1 MLPRLSRSLLVKRT
15 IYTTFS
21 FGAAYLADTELNASA
36 VTRNLRTLWTCALIS
51 ADYKLNFTPEH
62 ADRIPAIHQR
72 VADRM
77 YDLFTSNGGLYIKI
91 GQAIGANAALMPA
104 PFQQKFARL
113 FDDAPQIPYRT
124 VARVFQREFKKSPQE
139 LFAYFDEE
147 AVASA
152 SVAQVHKAR
161 TWDGEW
167 VAVKVQKPDVG
178 RQIGY
183 DLMAFRAVMWAF
195 EKWVFDLP
203 VYFAVDFISAHLR
216 AELDFIAEASNS
228 QRTASLI
235 ALEPR
240 LAGKVHIPKVYPE
253 YSTKRVLTA
262 EWIDGV
268 RLSDRDALAR
278 VVGEKVP
285 ERSGGMFADT
295 EHKQRRNGVPESM
308 RDVELF
314 SAQMFDWGFV
324 HCDPHPG
331 NIIIR
336 ARPASS
342 SSFFSLPSSLLSKS
356 VLRDPELVLLDH
368 GLYVTIRPHVKR
380 QYASLWRALLSSDW
394 DTIRNVTESW
404 GVGEAGLF
412 ASAVLM
418 RPVRMKRTGNG
429 SSPHAEKDSGANGT
443 TGDAGA
449 ELDAYEQSVR
459 MKERLKRFL
468 VDTDKM
474 PKELIFLGRNMRI
487 VQGNNQSLG
496 SPVNRIKITAYWA
509 SRSLVTSNG
518 RTPTT
523 RTSLRAWWAQL
534 DARELWQD
542 VVFRTVMFSLDVVFL
557 VSKLRQ
563 RVRALLGL
571 ANGGFEDEL
580 ERSVRGFTR
589 SAFGVEVGP
598 EAFEG

>member
-1 MLPRLSRSLLVKRT
+1 MLLRLSRSRLVKRT
-15 IYTTFS
+15 VYTTF
-21 FGAAYLADTELNASA
+21 GLGGAYLADTELNASA

-51 ADYKLNFTPEH
+51 VDYKLNFTPEH

-113 FDDAPQIPYRT
+113 FDDAPQIPYPT
-124 VARVFQREFKKSPQE
+124 IARVFQREFNKSPQE
-139 LFAYFDEE
+139 LFAYFDEN
-147 AVASA
+147 AMASA

-161 TWDGEW
+161 TWDGDW

-178 RQIGY
+178 RQTSY

-203 VYFAVDFISAHLR
+203 VYFAVDFISSHLH
-216 AELDFIAEASNS
+216 AELDFIAEASNA

-235 ALEPR
+235 ASEPR

-253 YSTKRVLTA
+253 FSTKRVLTA

-268 RLSDRDALAR
+268 RLSDREALGR
-278 VVGEKVP
+278 VVGEKLP
-285 ERSGGMFADT
+285 ERGGGMFADT
-295 EHKQRRNGVPESM
+295 VHEEKKNGVPESM
-308 RDVELF
+308 NHVKLKGGMHTIMHTMVELF
-314 SAQMFDWGFV
+314 GAQIFDWGFV

-336 ARPASS
+336 ARPSS
-342 SSFFSLPSSLLSKS
+342 SSSSQSSSKP
-356 VLRDPELVLLDH
+356 VLRDPQLVLLDH
-368 GLYVTIRPHVKR
+368 GLYVTMPPAVKR
-380 QYASLWRALLSSDW
+380 QYASLWRALLTSDW

-412 ASAVLM
+412 ASAILM
-418 RPVRMKRTGNG
+418 RPVKIGQANG
-429 SSPHAEKDSGANGT
+429 SSPRGEKANGDP
-443 TGDAGA
+443 GK
-449 ELDAYEQSVR
+449 ELNAYEQSVR

-496 SPVNRIKITAYWA
+496 SPVNRIKITAHWA
-509 SRSLVTSNG
+509 SRSLVTTHERS
-518 RTPTT
+518 
-523 RTSLRAWWAQL
+523 SRAWWARL
-534 DARELWQD
+534 DARELWRD
-542 VVFRTVMFSLDVVFL
+542 LLFRSAMFSLDVVFW
-557 VSKLRQ
+557 VSKIRQ

-571 ANGGFEDEL
+571 TNGGFEDEL
-580 ERSVRGFTR
+580 ERSVRGFAKST
-589 SAFGVEVGP
+589 FGVEVGP
-598 EAFEG
+598 GAFEG

>member
-1 MLPRLSRSLLVKRT
+1 MLLRISRSRLVKRT
-15 IYTTFS
+15 AYSTFGL
-21 FGAAYLADTELNASA
+21 GAAYLADTELNASA

-113 FDDAPQIPYRT
+113 FDDAPQIPYST
-124 VARVFQREFKKSPQE
+124 IARVFQREFNKSPQE
-139 LFAYFDEE
+139 LFAYFDEK

-161 TWDGEW
+161 TWDGDW

-178 RQIGY
+178 RQTGY
-183 DLMAFRAVMWAF
+183 DLMAFRVVMWAF

-203 VYFAVDFISAHLR
+203 VYFAVDFISTHLR
-216 AELDFIAEASNS
+216 AELDFVAEASNA
-228 QRTASLI
+228 QRTASLV
-235 ALEPR
+235 ASEPR
-240 LAGKVHIPKVYPE
+240 LVGKVHIPKVYPE

-268 RLSDRDALAR
+268 RLSDREALGR
-278 VVGEKVP
+278 VVGEELP
-285 ERSGGMFADT
+285 EKSGGMFADT
-295 EHKQRRNGVPESM
+295 AHEKKNGIPEGMYNVKLKGGM
-308 RDVELF
+308 RAIMHTMVELF

-336 ARPASS
+336 ARPGSSLSSKSS
-342 SSFFSLPSSLLSKS
+342 STS
-356 VLRDPELVLLDH
+356 VFRDPQLVLLDH
-368 GLYVTIRPHVKR
+368 GLYVTIRPTVKR
-380 QYASLWRALLSSDW
+380 QYASLWRALLTSDW

-418 RPVRMKRTGNG
+418 RPVKIGRANG
-429 SSPHAEKDSGANGT
+429 SSSVEKANG
-443 TGDAGA
+443 DPNK
-449 ELDAYEQSVR
+449 ELNAYEQSVR
-459 MKERLKRFL
+459 MKARLKRFL

-509 SRSLVTSNG
+509 SRSLVTTHERS
-518 RTPTT
+518 
-523 RTSLRAWWAQL
+523 SLAWWRRF
-534 DARELWQD
+534 DAHEFWRDLL
-542 VVFRTVMFSLDVVFL
+542 FRTAMFSLDVVFW
-557 VSKLRQ
+557 VSKIRQ

-571 ANGGFEDEL
+571 TNGGFEDEL
-580 ERSVRGFTR
+580 ERSVRGFAR

-598 EAFEG
+598 GAFEG

>member
-1 MLPRLSRSLLVKRT
+1 MLLRLSRSRLAKRT
-15 IYTTFS
+15 VYTTFGL
-21 FGAAYLADTELNASA
+21 GAAYLADTELNASA

-113 FDDAPQIPYRT
+113 FDDAPQIPYPT
-124 VARVFQREFKKSPQE
+124 IARVFQREFNKSPQE
-139 LFAYFDEE
+139 LFAYFDEN

-161 TWDGEW
+161 TWDGDW

-178 RQIGY
+178 RQTIY

-203 VYFAVDFISAHLR
+203 VYFAVDFISSHLH
-216 AELDFIAEASNS
+216 AELDFISEASNA

-235 ALEPR
+235 ASEPR
-240 LAGKVHIPKVYPE
+240 LVGKVHIPKVYPE
-253 YSTKRVLTA
+253 LSTKRVLTA

-268 RLSDRDALAR
+268 RLSDREALGR
-278 VVGEKVP
+278 VVGEKLP
-285 ERSGGMFADT
+285 EKGGGMFADT
-295 EHKQRRNGVPESM
+295 VHEEKKNGIPESM
-308 RDVELF
+308 NHVKLKGGMHAIMHTMVELF

-336 ARPASS
+336 ARPGSS
-342 SSFFSLPSSLLSKS
+342 SSSKTSLKP
-356 VLRDPELVLLDH
+356 VLRDPQLVLLDH
-368 GLYVTIRPHVKR
+368 GLYVTIRPTVKR
-380 QYASLWRALLSSDW
+380 QYASLWRALLTSDW

-412 ASAVLM
+412 ASAILM
-418 RPVRMKRTGNG
+418 RPVKIGQANG
-429 SSPHAEKDSGANGT
+429 SSSRAEKANEDPGK
-443 TGDAGA
+443 
-449 ELDAYEQSVR
+449 EPNAYEQSVR

-509 SRSLVTSNG
+509 SRSLVMTHERS
-518 RTPTT
+518 
-523 RTSLRAWWAQL
+523 SQAWWVRF
-534 DARELWQD
+534 DTRELWRD
-542 VVFRTVMFSLDVVFL
+542 LLFRTAMFSLDVVFW
-557 VSKLRQ
+557 VSKIRQ

-571 ANGGFEDEL
+571 TNGGFEDEL
-580 ERSVRGFTR
+580 ERSVRGFAR
-589 SAFGVEVGP
+589 STFGVEVGP
-598 EAFEG
+598 GAFEG

>member
-1 MLPRLSRSLLVKRT
+1 MFPPLSRSRLVKRT
-15 IYTTFS
+15 AYTTFGL
-21 FGAAYLADTELNASA
+21 GAAYLADTELNASA

-77 YDLFTSNGGLYIKI
+77 YNLFTSNGGLYIKI

-113 FDDAPQIPYRT
+113 FDDAPQIPYPT
-124 VARVFQREFKKSPQE
+124 IARVFQREFNKSPQE
-139 LFAYFDEE
+139 LFAYFDEQ

-161 TWDGEW
+161 TWDGDW

-178 RQIGY
+178 RQTSY
-183 DLMAFRAVMWAF
+183 DLIAFRAVMWAF

-203 VYFAVDFISAHLR
+203 VYFAVDFISSHLR
-216 AELDFIAEASNS
+216 AELDFISEASNA
-228 QRTASLI
+228 QRTASLV
-235 ALEPR
+235 ASEPR

-268 RLSDRDALAR
+268 RLSDREALGR
-278 VVGEKVP
+278 VVGEKLP
-285 ERSGGMFADT
+285 ETGGGMFADT
-295 EHKQRRNGVPESM
+295 VHEEKKNGIPESM
-308 RDVELF
+308 HHVKLRGGMHAIMHTMVELF

-336 ARPASS
+336 ARPCSS
-342 SSFFSLPSSLLSKS
+342 SSKPSSKP
-356 VLRDPELVLLDH
+356 VLRDPQLVLLDH
-368 GLYVTIRPHVKR
+368 GLYVTIRPTVKR
-380 QYASLWRALLSSDW
+380 QYASLWRALLTSDW
-394 DTIRNVTESW
+394 DTIRNVTGSW

-418 RPVRMKRTGNG
+418 RPVKIGRGDRSSSRTEN
-429 SSPHAEKDSGANGT
+429 ANGDP
-443 TGDAGA
+443 GN
-449 ELDAYEQSVR
+449 ELNAYEQSVR

-509 SRSLVTSNG
+509 SRSLVTTHERS
-518 RTPTT
+518 T
-523 RTSLRAWWAQL
+523 RVWWARF
-534 DARELWQD
+534 DARELWRD
-542 VVFRTVMFSLDVVFL
+542 MLFRTAMFSLDIVFW
-557 VSKLRQ
+557 VSKIRQ

-571 ANGGFEDEL
+571 TNGGFEDEL
-580 ERSVRGFTR
+580 ERSVRGFAR
-589 SAFGVEVGP
+589 STFGVEVGP

>member
-1 MLPRLSRSLLVKRT
+1 MLPRISRSRLVKRT
-15 IYTTFS
+15 AYTTFGL
-21 FGAAYLADTELNASA
+21 GAAYLADTELNASA

-62 ADRIPAIHQR
+62 ADCIPAIHQR

-113 FDDAPQIPYRT
+113 FDDAPQIPYPT
-124 VARVFQREFKKSPQE
+124 IARVFQREFNKSPQE
-139 LFAYFDEE
+139 LFAYFDEK

-161 TWDGEW
+161 TWDGDW

-178 RQIGY
+178 RQTGY
-183 DLMAFRAVMWAF
+183 DLMAFRVVMWAF

-203 VYFAVDFISAHLR
+203 VYFAVDFISTHLR
-216 AELDFIAEASNS
+216 AELDFVAEASNA
-228 QRTASLI
+228 QRTASLV
-235 ALEPR
+235 ASEPR
-240 LAGKVHIPKVYPE
+240 LVGKVHIPKVYPE

-268 RLSDRDALAR
+268 RLSDREALGR
-278 VVGEKVP
+278 VVGEELP
-285 ERSGGMFADT
+285 EKSGGMFADT
-295 EHKQRRNGVPESM
+295 AHEKKNGIPESM
-308 RDVELF
+308 YNVKLKGGMRAIMHTMVELF

-336 ARPASS
+336 ARPGSPLSSKSS
-342 SSFFSLPSSLLSKS
+342 STS
-356 VLRDPELVLLDH
+356 VLRDPQLVLLDH
-368 GLYVTIRPHVKR
+368 GLYVTIRPTVKR
-380 QYASLWRALLSSDW
+380 QYASLWRALLTSDW
-394 DTIRNVTESW
+394 DTIRNITESW

-418 RPVRMKRTGNG
+418 RPVKIGRANG
-429 SSPHAEKDSGANGT
+429 SSSVEKADGDSNK
-443 TGDAGA
+443 
-449 ELDAYEQSVR
+449 ELNAYEQSVR
-459 MKERLKRFL
+459 MKARLKRFL

-509 SRSLVTSNG
+509 SRSLVTTHERS
-518 RTPTT
+518 
-523 RTSLRAWWAQL
+523 SLAWWRRF
-534 DARELWQD
+534 DAHEFWRDLL
-542 VVFRTVMFSLDVVFL
+542 FRTAMFSLDVVFW
-557 VSKLRQ
+557 VSKIRQ

-571 ANGGFEDEL
+571 TNGGFEDEL
-580 ERSVRGFTR
+580 ERSVRGFAR

-598 EAFEG
+598 GAFEG

>member
-1 MLPRLSRSLLVKRT
+1 
-15 IYTTFS
+15 
-21 FGAAYLADTELNASA
+21 
-36 VTRNLRTLWTCALIS
+36 
-51 ADYKLNFTPEH
+51 
-62 ADRIPAIHQR
+62 
-72 VADRM
+72 M

-113 FDDAPQIPYRT
+113 FDDAPQIPYPT
-124 VARVFQREFKKSPQE
+124 IARVFQREFNKSPQE
-139 LFAYFDEE
+139 LFAYFDEN

-161 TWDGEW
+161 TWDGDW

-178 RQIGY
+178 RQTIY

-203 VYFAVDFISAHLR
+203 VYFAVDFISSHLH
-216 AELDFIAEASNS
+216 AELDFISEASNA
-228 QRTASLI
+228 QRTATLI
-235 ALEPR
+235 ASEPR
-240 LAGKVHIPKVYPE
+240 LVGKVHIPKVYPE
-253 YSTKRVLTA
+253 LSTKRVLTA

-268 RLSDRDALAR
+268 RLSDREALGR
-278 VVGEKVP
+278 VVGEKLP
-285 ERSGGMFADT
+285 EKGGGMFADT
-295 EHKQRRNGVPESM
+295 VHEEKKNGIPESM
-308 RDVELF
+308 NHVKLKGGMHAIMHTMVELF

-336 ARPASS
+336 ARPGSS
-342 SSFFSLPSSLLSKS
+342 SSSKTSLKP
-356 VLRDPELVLLDH
+356 VLRDPQLVLLDH
-368 GLYVTIRPHVKR
+368 GLYVTIRPTVKR
-380 QYASLWRALLSSDW
+380 QYASLWRALLTSDW

-412 ASAVLM
+412 ASAILM
-418 RPVRMKRTGNG
+418 RPVKIGQANG
-429 SSPHAEKDSGANGT
+429 SSSRVEKANEDPGK
-443 TGDAGA
+443 
-449 ELDAYEQSVR
+449 EPNAYEQSVR

-509 SRSLVTSNG
+509 SRSLVMTHERS
-518 RTPTT
+518 
-523 RTSLRAWWAQL
+523 SQAWWVRF
-534 DARELWQD
+534 DTRELWRD
-542 VVFRTVMFSLDVVFL
+542 LLFRTAMFSLDVVFW
-557 VSKLRQ
+557 VSKIRQ

-571 ANGGFEDEL
+571 TNGGFEDEL
-580 ERSVRGFTR
+580 ERSVRGFAR
-589 SAFGVEVGP
+589 STFGVEVGP
-598 EAFEG
+598 GAFEG

>member
-1 MLPRLSRSLLVKRT
+1 MLLRISRSRLVKRT
-15 IYTTFS
+15 AYSTFGL
-21 FGAAYLADTELNASA
+21 GAAYLADTELNASA
-36 VTRNLRTLWTCALIS
+36 VTRSLRTLWTCALIS

-113 FDDAPQIPYRT
+113 FDDAPQIPYST
-124 VARVFQREFKKSPQE
+124 IARVFQREFNKSPQE
-139 LFAYFDEE
+139 LFAYFDEK

-161 TWDGEW
+161 TWDGDW

-178 RQIGY
+178 RQTGY
-183 DLMAFRAVMWAF
+183 DLMAFRVVMWAF

-203 VYFAVDFISAHLR
+203 VYFAVDFISTHLR
-216 AELDFIAEASNS
+216 AELDFVAEASNA
-228 QRTASLI
+228 QRTASLV
-235 ALEPR
+235 ASEPR
-240 LAGKVHIPKVYPE
+240 LVGKVHIPKVYPE

-268 RLSDRDALAR
+268 RLSDREALGR
-278 VVGEKVP
+278 VVGEELP
-285 ERSGGMFADT
+285 EKSGGMFADT
-295 EHKQRRNGVPESM
+295 AHEKKNGIPESM
-308 RDVELF
+308 YNVKLKGGMRAIMHTMVELF

-336 ARPASS
+336 ARPGSSLSSKSS
-342 SSFFSLPSSLLSKS
+342 STS
-356 VLRDPELVLLDH
+356 VLRDPQLVLLDH
-368 GLYVTIRPHVKR
+368 GLYVTIRPTVKR
-380 QYASLWRALLSSDW
+380 QYASLWRALLTSDW

-418 RPVRMKRTGNG
+418 RPVKIGRANG
-429 SSPHAEKDSGANGT
+429 SSSVEKANG
-443 TGDAGA
+443 DPNK
-449 ELDAYEQSVR
+449 ELNAYEQSVR
-459 MKERLKRFL
+459 MKARLKRFL

-509 SRSLVTSNG
+509 SRSLVTTHERS
-518 RTPTT
+518 
-523 RTSLRAWWAQL
+523 SLARWRRF
-534 DARELWQD
+534 DAHEFWRDLL
-542 VVFRTVMFSLDVVFL
+542 FRTAMFSLDVVFW
-557 VSKLRQ
+557 VSKIRQ

-571 ANGGFEDEL
+571 TNGGFEDEL
-580 ERSVRGFTR
+580 ERSVRGFAR
-589 SAFGVEVGP
+589 DRKSVV
-598 EAFEG
+598 

>member
-1 MLPRLSRSLLVKRT
+1 MLLRLSRSRLVKRT
-15 IYTTFS
+15 VYTTFS
-21 FGAAYLADTELNASA
+21 LGAAYLADAELNASA

-113 FDDAPQIPYRT
+113 FDDAPQIPYPT
-124 VARVFQREFKKSPQE
+124 IARVFQREFNKSPQE
-139 LFAYFDEE
+139 LFAYFDEK

-161 TWDGEW
+161 TWDGDW

-178 RQIGY
+178 RQTSY

-203 VYFAVDFISAHLR
+203 VYFAVDFISTHLR
-216 AELDFIAEASNS
+216 AELDFIAEASNA
-228 QRTASLI
+228 QRTASLV
-235 ALEPR
+235 ASEPR
-240 LAGKVHIPKVYPE
+240 LAGKVYIPKVYPE
-253 YSTKRVLTA
+253 YSTERVLTA

-268 RLSDRDALAR
+268 RLSDREALGR
-278 VVGEKVP
+278 VVGEKLP
-285 ERSGGMFADT
+285 EKGGGMFA
-295 EHKQRRNGVPESM
+295 EHDEKKNGIPESM
-308 RDVELF
+308 YHVNLKGGMRAIMYTMVELF

-336 ARPASS
+336 ARPGSSPSSKSS
-342 SSFFSLPSSLLSKS
+342 SKP
-356 VLRDPELVLLDH
+356 VLRDPQLVLLDH
-368 GLYVTIRPHVKR
+368 GLYVTIRPTVKR
-380 QYASLWRALLSSDW
+380 QYASLWRALLVSDW

-418 RPVRMKRTGNG
+418 RPVKIGRANG
-429 SSPHAEKDSGANGT
+429 SSSRAEKANGNP
-443 TGDAGA
+443 GK
-449 ELDAYEQSVR
+449 ELNAYEQSVR

-509 SRSLVTSNG
+509 SRSLVTTHERS
-518 RTPTT
+518 
-523 RTSLRAWWAQL
+523 SYAWWTRL
-534 DARELWQD
+534 DARELWRD
-542 VVFRTVMFSLDVVFL
+542 VLFRTAMFSLDIVFW
-557 VSKLRQ
+557 VSKIRQ

-571 ANGGFEDEL
+571 TNGGFEDEL
-580 ERSVRGFTR
+580 ERSVRGFAR
-589 SAFGVEVGP
+589 STFGVEVGP
-598 EAFEG
+598 GAFEG

>member
-1 MLPRLSRSLLVKRT
+1 MLLRLSRSRLAKRT
-15 IYTTFS
+15 VYTTFGL
-21 FGAAYLADTELNASA
+21 GAAYLADTELNASA

-113 FDDAPQIPYRT
+113 FDDAPQIPYPT
-124 VARVFQREFKKSPQE
+124 IARVFQREFNKSPQE
-139 LFAYFDEE
+139 LFAYFDEN

-161 TWDGEW
+161 TWDGDW

-178 RQIGY
+178 RQTIY

-203 VYFAVDFISAHLR
+203 VYFAVDFISSHLH
-216 AELDFIAEASNS
+216 AELDFISEASNA
-228 QRTASLI
+228 QRTATLI
-235 ALEPR
+235 ASEPR
-240 LAGKVHIPKVYPE
+240 LVGKVHIPKVYPE
-253 YSTKRVLTA
+253 LSTKRVLTA

-268 RLSDRDALAR
+268 RLSDREALGR
-278 VVGEKVP
+278 VVGEKLP
-285 ERSGGMFADT
+285 EKGGGMFADT
-295 EHKQRRNGVPESM
+295 VHEEKKNGIPESM
-308 RDVELF
+308 NHVKLKGGMHAIMHTMVELF

-336 ARPASS
+336 ARPGSS
-342 SSFFSLPSSLLSKS
+342 SSKTSLKP
-356 VLRDPELVLLDH
+356 VLRDPQLVLLDH
-368 GLYVTIRPHVKR
+368 GLYR
-380 QYASLWRALLSSDW
+380 QYASLWRALLTSDW

-412 ASAVLM
+412 ASAILM
-418 RPVRMKRTGNG
+418 RPVKIGQ
-429 SSPHAEKDSGANGT
+429 ANGLT
-443 TGDAGA
+443 EDPGK
-449 ELDAYEQSVR
+449 EPNAYEQSVR

-509 SRSLVTSNG
+509 SRSLVMTHERS
-518 RTPTT
+518 
-523 RTSLRAWWAQL
+523 SQAWWVRF
-534 DARELWQD
+534 DTRELWRD
-542 VVFRTVMFSLDVVFL
+542 LLFRTAMFSLDVVFW
-557 VSKLRQ
+557 VSKIRQ

-571 ANGGFEDEL
+571 TNGGFEDEL
-580 ERSVRGFTR
+580 ERSVRGFAR
-589 SAFGVEVGP
+589 STFGVEVGP
-598 EAFEG
+598 GAFEG

>member
-1 MLPRLSRSLLVKRT
+1 MLPPFPRSRLVKRT
-15 IYTTFS
+15 VYTTFGL
-21 FGAAYLADTELNASA
+21 GAAYFADTELNASA

-77 YDLFTSNGGLYIKI
+77 YNLFTSNGGLYIKI

-113 FDDAPQIPYRT
+113 FDDAPQIPYPT
-124 VARVFQREFKKSPQE
+124 IARVFQREFNKSPQE
-139 LFAYFDEE
+139 LFAYFDEQ

-161 TWDGEW
+161 TWDGDW

-178 RQIGY
+178 RQTSY

-203 VYFAVDFISAHLR
+203 VYFAVDFISSHLR
-216 AELDFIAEASNS
+216 AELDFISEASNA
-228 QRTASLI
+228 QRTATLVAS
-235 ALEPR
+235 EPR

-268 RLSDRDALAR
+268 RLSDREALGR
-278 VVGEKVP
+278 VVGEKLP
-285 ERSGGMFADT
+285 ETGGGMFADT
-295 EHKQRRNGVPESM
+295 VHDEKKNGIPESM
-308 RDVELF
+308 HHVKLRGGMHAIMHTMVELF

-336 ARPASS
+336 ARPGSS
-342 SSFFSLPSSLLSKS
+342 SSSKT
-356 VLRDPELVLLDH
+356 VLRDPQLVLLDH
-368 GLYVTIRPHVKR
+368 GLYVTIRPTVKR
-380 QYASLWRALLSSDW
+380 QYASLWRALLTSNW
-394 DTIRNVTESW
+394 DTIRDVTESW

-418 RPVRMKRTGNG
+418 RPVKVDRANG
-429 SSPHAEKDSGANGT
+429 SSSPAENANGDP
-443 TGDAGA
+443 GK
-449 ELDAYEQSVR
+449 ELNAYEQSVR

-509 SRSLVTSNG
+509 SRSLVTTHERSARG
-518 RTPTT
+518 
-523 RTSLRAWWAQL
+523 WWAHL
-534 DARELWQD
+534 DARELWRD
-542 VVFRTVMFSLDVVFL
+542 ILFRTAMFSLDIVFW
-557 VSKLRQ
+557 VSKIRQ

-571 ANGGFEDEL
+571 TNGGFEDEL
-580 ERSVRGFTR
+580 ERSVRGFAKST
-589 SAFGVEVGP
+589 FGVEVGP
-598 EAFEG
+598 GAFEG

>member
-1 MLPRLSRSLLVKRT
+1 MLPRLSRSRLVKRT
-15 IYTTFS
+15 VYTTFGLS
-21 FGAAYLADTELNASA
+21 AAYLADTELNASA

-113 FDDAPQIPYRT
+113 FDDAPQISYPT
-124 VARVFQREFKKSPQE
+124 IARVFQREFNKSPQE
-139 LFAYFDEE
+139 LFAYFDEK

-161 TWDGEW
+161 TWDGDW

-178 RQIGY
+178 RQTGY

-203 VYFAVDFISAHLR
+203 VYFAVDFISTHLR

-228 QRTASLI
+228 QRTASLV
-235 ALEPR
+235 ASEPR

-268 RLSDRDALAR
+268 RLSDRAALGR
-278 VVGEKVP
+278 VVGENLP
-285 ERSGGMFADT
+285 EKSGGMFADT
-295 EHKQRRNGVPESM
+295 VHEEGKNGIPESM
-308 RDVELF
+308 RDVKLKGGMRAIMHTMVELF

-336 ARPASS
+336 ARPGSS
-342 SSFFSLPSSLLSKS
+342 SSSKP
-356 VLRDPELVLLDH
+356 VLCDPQLVLLDH
-368 GLYVTIRPHVKR
+368 GLYVTIRPTVKR
-380 QYASLWRALLSSDW
+380 QYASLWRALLISDW
-394 DTIRNVTESW
+394 DTIGNVTESW

-418 RPVRMKRTGNG
+418 RPVKIGRTNE
-429 SSPHAEKDSGANGT
+429 SSSHVEKANE
-443 TGDAGA
+443 DANA
-449 ELDAYEQSVR
+449 KLNAYEQSVR

-509 SRSLVTSNG
+509 SRSLVTTHERS
-518 RTPTT
+518 
-523 RTSLRAWWAQL
+523 SRAWWAHL
-534 DARELWQD
+534 DARELWRD
-542 VVFRTVMFSLDVVFL
+542 VLFRAGMFSLDVVFW
-557 VSKLRQ
+557 VSKIRQ

-580 ERSVRGFTR
+580 ERSVRGFAK

>member
-1 MLPRLSRSLLVKRT
+1 MLPRLSRSRLVKRT
-15 IYTTFS
+15 AYTTFGL
-21 FGAAYLADTELNASA
+21 GAAYLADTELNASA

-62 ADRIPAIHQR
+62 ADRIPALHQR

-113 FDDAPQIPYRT
+113 FDDAPQIPYPT
-124 VARVFQREFKKSPQE
+124 IARVFQREFNKSPQE
-139 LFAYFDEE
+139 LFAYFDEK
-147 AVASA
+147 AMASA

-161 TWDGEW
+161 TWDGDW

-178 RQIGY
+178 RQTSY
-183 DLMAFRAVMWAF
+183 DLVAFRAVMWAF

-203 VYFAVDFISAHLR
+203 VYFAVDFISTHLR
-216 AELDFIAEASNS
+216 AELDFIAEASNA

-235 ALEPR
+235 ASEPR
-240 LAGKVHIPKVYPE
+240 LAGKVYIPKVYPE

-268 RLSDRDALAR
+268 RLSDREALGR
-278 VVGEKVP
+278 VVGEKLP

-295 EHKQRRNGVPESM
+295 VHEEKKNGIPESM
-308 RDVELF
+308 HNVKLKGGMQAIMHTMVELF

-331 NIIIR
+331 NVIIR
-336 ARPASS
+336 ARPGSS
-342 SSFFSLPSSLLSKS
+342 PLSKPSSKP
-356 VLRDPELVLLDH
+356 VLRDPQLVLLDH
-368 GLYVTIRPHVKR
+368 GLYVTIRPSVKR
-380 QYASLWRALLSSDW
+380 QYASLWRALLTSDW

-418 RPVRMKRTGNG
+418 RPVKVGRANG
-429 SSPHAEKDSGANGT
+429 SSSHAEKANG
-443 TGDAGA
+443 GAGA
-449 ELDAYEQSVR
+449 ELNAYEQSVR

-509 SRSLVTSNG
+509 SRSLVTTHERIPSSS
-518 RTPTT
+518 RT
-523 RTSLRAWWAQL
+523 WWARL
-534 DARELWQD
+534 DTRELWRD
-542 VVFRTVMFSLDVVFL
+542 VLFRSAMFSLDVVFW

-563 RVRALLGL
+563 RVRALLGFT
-571 ANGGFEDEL
+571 NGGFEDEL
-580 ERSVRGFTR
+580 ERSMRGFAKST
-589 SAFGVEVGP
+589 FGVEMGP
-598 EAFEG
+598 GAFEG

>member
-1 MLPRLSRSLLVKRT
+1 MLLRLSRSRLAKRT
-15 IYTTFS
+15 AYTTFGLS
-21 FGAAYLADTELNASA
+21 AAYLADTELNASA

-113 FDDAPQIPYRT
+113 FDDAPQIPYST
-124 VARVFQREFKKSPQE
+124 IARVFQREFNKSPQE
-139 LFAYFDEE
+139 LFAYFDEK

-161 TWDGEW
+161 TWDGDW

-178 RQIGY
+178 RQTSY

-203 VYFAVDFISAHLR
+203 VYFAVDFISSHLH
-216 AELDFIAEASNS
+216 AELDFLAEASNA
-228 QRTASLI
+228 QRTASLV
-235 ALEPR
+235 ASEPR

-268 RLSDRDALAR
+268 RLSDREALGR
-278 VVGEKVP
+278 IVGEKLR
-285 ERSGGMFADT
+285 EKGGGMFADT
-295 EHKQRRNGVPESM
+295 VHEEEKNGIPEGMNHVKLKGGM
-308 RDVELF
+308 RAIMHTMVELF

-336 ARPASS
+336 ARPGPSS
-342 SSFFSLPSSLLSKS
+342 SSKSASKP
-356 VLRDPELVLLDH
+356 VLRDPQLVLLDH
-368 GLYVTIRPHVKR
+368 GLYVTIRPIVKR
-380 QYASLWRALLSSDW
+380 QYASLWRALLISDW
-394 DTIRNVTESW
+394 DTLRNITESW

-418 RPVRMKRTGNG
+418 RPVKIGRANG
-429 SSPHAEKDSGANGT
+429 SGSHVEKVNGIP
-443 TGDAGA
+443 GK
-449 ELDAYEQSVR
+449 ELNAYEQSIQ

-509 SRSLVTSNG
+509 SRSLVTTHERS
-518 RTPTT
+518 
-523 RTSLRAWWAQL
+523 SRAWYARL
-534 DARELWQD
+534 DTRELWRD
-542 VVFRTVMFSLDVVFL
+542 VLFRTAMFSLDVVFW
-557 VSKLRQ
+557 VSKIRQ

-571 ANGGFEDEL
+571 MNGGFEDEL
-580 ERSVRGFTR
+580 ERSVRGFAR
-589 SAFGVEVGP
+589 STFGVEVGP
-598 EAFEG
+598 GAFEG

>member
-1 MLPRLSRSLLVKRT
+1 MLPRLSRSRLVKRT
-15 IYTTFS
+15 AYTTFGL
-21 FGAAYLADTELNASA
+21 GAAYLADTELNASA

-62 ADRIPAIHQR
+62 ADRIPALHQR

-113 FDDAPQIPYRT
+113 FDDAPQIPYPT
-124 VARVFQREFKKSPQE
+124 IARVFQREFNKSPQE
-139 LFAYFDEE
+139 LFAYFDEK
-147 AVASA
+147 AMASA

-161 TWDGEW
+161 TWDGDW

-178 RQIGY
+178 RQTSY
-183 DLMAFRAVMWAF
+183 DLVAFRAVMWAF

-203 VYFAVDFISAHLR
+203 VYFAVDFISTHLR
-216 AELDFIAEASNS
+216 AELDFIAEASNA

-235 ALEPR
+235 ASEPR
-240 LAGKVHIPKVYPE
+240 LAGKVYIPKVYPE

-268 RLSDRDALAR
+268 RLSDREALGR
-278 VVGEKVP
+278 VVGEKLP

-295 EHKQRRNGVPESM
+295 VHEEKKNGIPESM
-308 RDVELF
+308 HNVKLKGGMQAIMHTMVELF

-331 NIIIR
+331 NVIIR
-336 ARPASS
+336 ARPGSS
-342 SSFFSLPSSLLSKS
+342 PSSKP
-356 VLRDPELVLLDH
+356 VLRDPQLVLLDH
-368 GLYVTIRPHVKR
+368 GLYVTIRPSVKR
-380 QYASLWRALLSSDW
+380 QYASLWRALLTSDW

-418 RPVRMKRTGNG
+418 RPVKVGRANG
-429 SSPHAEKDSGANGT
+429 SSSHAEKANG
-443 TGDAGA
+443 GAGA
-449 ELDAYEQSVR
+449 ELNAYEQSVR

-509 SRSLVTSNG
+509 SRSLVTTHEGIPSSS
-518 RTPTT
+518 RT
-523 RTSLRAWWAQL
+523 WWARL
-534 DARELWQD
+534 DTRELWRD
-542 VVFRTVMFSLDVVFL
+542 VLFRSAMFSLDVVFW

-563 RVRALLGL
+563 RVRALLGFT
-571 ANGGFEDEL
+571 NGGFEDEL
-580 ERSVRGFTR
+580 ERSMRGFAKST
-589 SAFGVEVGP
+589 FGVEMGP
-598 EAFEG
+598 GAFEG